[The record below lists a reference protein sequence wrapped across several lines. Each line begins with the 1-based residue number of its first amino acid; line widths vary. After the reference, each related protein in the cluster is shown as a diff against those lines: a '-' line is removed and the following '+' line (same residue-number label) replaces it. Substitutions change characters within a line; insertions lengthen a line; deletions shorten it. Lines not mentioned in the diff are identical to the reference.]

1 MEESIRINKYLSQAA
16 DCSRRQA
23 DHMLLEG
30 RVLVN
35 GSIAKTGQMV
45 SSLDEVALDG
55 HKLNM
60 LKNCVVLAWY
70 KPVGVTCTEKDAH
83 ASKTIR
89 DVFSYP
95 VRLTYAGR
103 LDRDSEGL
111 LLLTNDGQ
119 LIQNLMRGAYGH
131 EKEYVVKVDR
141 EITDSFLQ
149 KMAQGIYLKDLKQTT
164 RPCEITKEGRYTFH
178 IILTQGLNRQIRRMC
193 AALGYQVKILKRI
206 RVANILLQDLKP
218 GQYREITG
226 EELSKLYA
234 TVHLN
239 SHEM

>member
-16 DCSRRQA
+16 GCSRRQA
-23 DHMLLEG
+23 DHILLEG

-35 GSIAKTGQMV
+35 GSVAKTGQMV
-45 SSLDEVALDG
+45 SSLDEIALDG

-60 LKNCVVLAWY
+60 PEKSVVLAWY

-119 LIQNLMRGAYGH
+119 LIQNLMRGAFGH

-149 KMAQGIYLKDLKQTT
+149 KMAKGIYLKDLKQTT
-164 RPCEITKEGRYTFH
+164 RSCEITKEGRYTFR
-178 IILTQGLNRQIRRMC
+178 IILTQGLNRQIRCMC
-193 AALGYQVKILKRI
+193 AALGYQVKTLKRI

-234 TVHLN
+234 TILR
-239 SHEM
+239 EL